1 MWCLKFRHWLISIA
15 YDPTGSPARK
25 REENLMFCIKEKDGP
40 ITADSNMVTTCQ
52 IFAVKNAV
60 PVKPAAEDWNRR
72 FSLKGIREENGVF
85 YPFILLTVI

>member
-1 MWCLKFRHWLISIA
+1 
-15 YDPTGSPARK
+15 
-25 REENLMFCIKEKDGP
+25 MFCIKEKDGP

-72 FSLKGIREENGVF
+72 FSLKGIREENEGF
-85 YPFILLTVI
+85 LPFHFINGHLKHPKILVLDNFG